1 MDKLIIGDLSFHGHC
16 GITPG
21 EQETG
26 QRFSV
31 TIEIFADLSGPARS
45 DDLKDAFDYASIS
58 RRVLELGGRER
69 FHLIEKMAERLAEMV
84 IREFNVPKV
93 KILLR
98 KIHPPIEPILGYS
111 AVEIERG
118 A

>member
-1 MDKLIIGDLSFHGHC
+1 MDKLVIGELSFFGHC

-21 EQETG
+21 ERETG

-31 TIEIFADLSGPARS
+31 TIDILTDISVPALS
-45 DDLKDAFDYASIS
+45 DNLKDAFDYAAIS
-58 RRVLELGGRER
+58 KRIVEWGEKER
-69 FHLIEKMAERLAEMV
+69 FHLIEKMAERLAEIL
-84 IREFNVPKV
+84 IREFKAPKV
-93 KILLR
+93 KIRLL

-111 AVEIERG
+111 AIEIERE